1 MTARILCVED
11 DSSILD
17 LQMALLRRLGYQPLA
32 ATSGEEGYRLAV
44 DEQPDA
50 IVLDVMLPGSDGFT
64 VAKRLRENRDTRSI
78 PLAFVSAK
86 GEPEHF
92 RKGFSCGGQI
102 YLAKPFTTRALQVAV
117 ESLLRNKARPAPAR
131 SQPSPPKKRRWF

>member
-17 LQMALLRRLGYQPLA
+17 LQLALLRRLGYSPIA
-32 ATSGEEGYRLAV
+32 ATDGEEGYRLAV
-44 DEQPDA
+44 REQPDA
-50 IVLDVMLPGSDGFT
+50 IVMDVMLPGSDGFS
-64 VAKRLRENRDTRSI
+64 VAQRLRDNRDTRNI
-78 PLAFVSAK
+78 PLAFVTAK

-92 RKGFSCGGQI
+92 RKGFSCGGQV

-117 ESLLRNKARPAPAR
+117 ESLLRHKARPAPAR
-131 SQPSPPKKRRWF
+131 AQATPAKKRRWF